1 MNSLKY
7 NKYLFDLDGVLV
19 DTLNIQYNSTVKAIS
34 KYVNINLTEGLEKIL
49 RSNITTSKK
58 LDYLI
63 QKNII
68 SKEQK
73 NIIYSEKKKIS
84 NDKFKN
90 LLLDDEKIKLFSFLK
105 DKSCLISVV
114 TNGNRK
120 SAEII
125 LKSLGLYNFLDLLIS
140 NQDVTNPKPHSEP
153 YVKAISH
160 FGGDLKDFIIF
171 EDSET
176 GLIAANGTGCKVYQ
190 VTKVSDI
197 NLDLIKRINNLNRN
211 ILIPAAGLG
220 SRFQQ
225 RGFKLQKPLIELGNK
240 TLIHHAISSLDIE
253 GNYIFIIRKIDNN
266 SNIKLIELLRSIKRD
281 CKIIEIDYVTE
292 GSASSCYLAKELIDN
307 DNELIIS
314 NCDQIL
320 EWNSKKFLEYSSNY
334 DCSVLTFKSNEKQHS
349 YIKTDENNKGIEIKE
364 KEVISDNALVGVHY
378 FKKGSD
384 FINSYEYI
392 FKNKIKFKNEYYLST
407 VCNNLINQGKEV
419 VNYTFPKNELYYS
432 TGTPKDY
439 FKYMRDHNLLNTK
452 VYKMKDMF
460 RGWYVGNFEP
470 SAYKTT
476 DFEAGYLL
484 HKKGEQ
490 WDVHYHKF
498 MTEVNFLV
506 KGKMILNDIEL
517 TEGDIF
523 LIDKKEIACPIFLED
538 CYIFVL
544 KIPSVPGDKIIL

>member
-1 MNSLKY
+1 MKY
-7 NKYLFDLDGVLV
+7 KKYLFDLDGVLV
-19 DTLNIQYNSTVKAIS
+19 NTVDIQYDSTLKAIS
-34 KYVNINLTEGLEKIL
+34 KYVNINLTNDIESIL
-49 RSNITTSKK
+49 RSTITTFKK

-68 SKEQK
+68 SNEQK
-73 NIIYSEKKKIS
+73 VDIYNEKKKIAD
-84 NDKFKN
+84 DKFKN
-90 LLLDDEKIKLFSFLK
+90 LKVDNEKVKLFSFLK
-105 DKSCLISVV
+105 HKSCIISVV
-114 TNGNRK
+114 TNGNRNSSK
-120 SAEII
+120 II
-125 LKSLGLYNFLDLLIS
+125 LEALGLNDLVDLLIS
-140 NQDVTNPKPHSEP
+140 NEDVVNPKPHSEP
-153 YVKAISH
+153 YIKAISH

-171 EDSET
+171 EDSEI
-176 GLIAANGTGCKVYQ
+176 GLIAANGTGCKVNQ
-190 VTKVSDI
+190 VKNVNDVNI
-197 NLDLIKRINNLNRN
+197 DLIKNLNNININ

-220 SRFQQ
+220 SRFQK

-240 TLIHHAISSLDIE
+240 TLIDHAITSLDIE

-266 SNIKLIELLRSIKRD
+266 SNVELIKLLKSIKYD

-292 GSASSCYLAKELIDN
+292 GSASTCYLAKELIN
-307 DNELIIS
+307 NNSELIIS

-320 EWNSKKFLEYSSNY
+320 RWNSKKYLEYSSNY
-334 DCSVLTFKSNEKQHS
+334 DCSVLTYKSNENKNS
-349 YIKTDENNKGIEIKE
+349 YIKTDETNKGIEIRE

-384 FINSYEYI
+384 FIDSYEYI
-392 FKNKIKFKNEYYLST
+392 FKNKIKFKNEYYVST
-407 VCNNLINQGKEV
+407 VCNNLINIGKEV
-419 VNYTFPKNELYYS
+419 VNYPFQKDEIYYS
-432 TGTPKDY
+432 TGTPEDY
-439 FKYMRDHNLLNTK
+439 FKYMRAHNLLNTK
-452 VYKMKDMF
+452 IYKMKEMF

-470 SAYKTT
+470 SAFKTT

-490 WDVHYHKF
+490 WDVHYHKY

-517 TEGDIF
+517 NEGDIF
-523 LIDKKEIACPIFLED
+523 LIDKNEIACPIFLED